1 MEFVCLNLRAAAAA
15 VSLCVYIIERN
26 TVGMS
31 AVTMTQHHPRGS
43 DALLCIYGTWPILV
57 MF

>member
-1 MEFVCLNLRAAAAA
+1 MLPFP
-15 VSLCVYIIERN
+15 CVYIIIERN

-31 AVTMTQHHPRGS
+31 AVIYDDSTTGS

-57 MF
+57 IF